1 MVMEDQ
7 LHGLHHALEARLCT
21 AAAIGA
27 WSGCNNDDAQDEER
41 ADLYMPEQEEL
52 VHNHHGA
59 HQKVRFPPLPLCSSR
74 R

>member
-1 MVMEDQ
+1 MEDQ
-7 LHGLHHALEARLCT
+7 LHGHCHALETRLCT
-21 AAAIGA
+21 AAVAVRA
-27 WSGCNNDDAQDEER
+27 WTGCSNDDAQTEEGG
-41 ADLYMPEQEEL
+41 DLYMPDQEEL